1 MEVDTKTDVPQLT
14 MIDKISLFFTAKGA
28 YEKFLAGP
36 KSSFVSGSFWAKACA
51 AVVTIWAGAQ
61 GFVPHPYDI
70 YITVGLAI
78 WASLESYYL
87 KKNHLDAL
95 VDLSSAPS
103 LDMNKLADTMAAI
116 VTKFPGFAP
125 AVAPVTAA
133 VSEIVKESTSVSV
146 NAPVAAPTPPA
157 PLL

>member
-1 MEVDTKTDVPQLT
+1 MSQINLV
-14 MIDKISLFFTAKGA
+14 DKIKLFFLSQNA

-51 AVVTIWAGAQ
+51 AAVTIWAGAQ

-95 VDLSSAPS
+95 VDLSQAPQF
-103 LDMNKLADTMAAI
+103 DAGKFADTMTAI
-116 VTKFPGFAP
+116 VAKFPGFAP

-133 VSEIVKESTSVSV
+133 VTEVVKESTSVSV
-146 NAPVAAPTPPA
+146 TAPVAAQTPISSIQ
-157 PLL
+157 

>member
-1 MEVDTKTDVPQLT
+1 MALTDTPQLT
-14 MIDKISLFFTAKGA
+14 LVDKIKLFFTAKGA

-51 AVVTIWAGAQ
+51 AAVTIWAGAQ

-70 YITVGLAI
+70 YITVGLAV

-95 VDLSSAPS
+95 VDLSAAPQFD
-103 LDMNKLADTMAAI
+103 LNQFADTMTAI

-133 VSEIVKESTSVSV
+133 VTEVVKESTSVSV
-146 NAPVAAPTPPA
+146 TAPVAAPTPTA